1 MKFRPM
7 PERVLVSCQVD
18 LDVLNHFKQV
28 QEKAKQQELKITL
41 GDAMEEGMKYVCTEF
56 SKLVK

>member
-1 MKFRPM
+1 M